1 VTDPHRSKLPVSL
14 ILGALGVLI
23 AVAVITYAAWPLLP
37 TLTDPEKT
45 RDLITDA
52 GAWGPVVF
60 IGLHILQVL
69 VAPIPGQAAVIA
81 GGYLFG
87 PLLGLAYALVGA
99 TIGTA
104 IIIVLTRKFG
114 RPFLTHFAKEKTL
127 QRFDG
132 LSEDKGPLVFFLIFL
147 FPALPDDVVAGV
159 AGLTKIPVG
168 TLILV
173 SVAGRLPGYAV
184 LAVTGDW
191 LTRENLNPVV
201 LIATAMAL
209 VFALA
214 VWKREW
220 LLDFI
225 GRGHT
230 RPRD

>member
-1 VTDPHRSKLPVSL
+1 MTDRPRSRPPLSL
-14 ILGALGVLI
+14 ILGAVGVVI
-23 AVAVITYAAWPLLP
+23 AIATITYVAWPLLP
-37 TLTDPEKT
+37 TLTDPAKT

-52 GAWGPVVF
+52 GGWGPVVF

-104 IIIVLTRKFG
+104 IIIVLSRKLG
-114 RPFLTHFAKEKTL
+114 RPFVTHFAKATTL
-127 QRFDG
+127 ERFDG
-132 LSEDKGPLVFFLIFL
+132 MSEDKGPLVFFLIFL
-147 FPALPDDVVAGV
+147 LPAFPDDVVAGI
-159 AGLTKIPVG
+159 AGLTKIPIG
-168 TLILV
+168 TLILI

-201 LIATAMAL
+201 LIAVVTAV

-220 LLDFI
+220 LADLI
-225 GRGHT
+225 GRG
-230 RPRD
+230 RPRPRE